1 MSKEVKKITD
11 EQLEKVN
18 KQQTELSE
26 LLRSLGVLDVQ
37 KNNVHQKINDLSR
50 VIEETKKELEE
61 EYGSVNIDLKD
72 GSYTDIE
79 KEDAK

>member
-1 MSKEVKKITD
+1 MSEEIKKITE

-37 KNNVHQKINDLSR
+37 KHNIHQKINDISK
-50 VIEETKKELEE
+50 VVEETKQELEE
-61 EYGSVNIDLKD
+61 QYGKVNINLSD
-72 GSYTDIE
+72 GTYSKIE
-79 KEDAK
+79 EENV

>member
-26 LLRSLGVLDVQ
+26 LLRSLGV
-37 KNNVHQKINDLSR
+37 
-50 VIEETKKELEE
+50 
-61 EYGSVNIDLKD
+61 
-72 GSYTDIE
+72 
-79 KEDAK
+79 

>member
-37 KNNVHQKINDLSR
+37 KNNVHQKINDLSKVCLLYTSPSPR
-50 VIEETKKELEE
+50 DEL
-61 EYGSVNIDLKD
+61 
-72 GSYTDIE
+72 
-79 KEDAK
+79 

>member
-11 EQLEKVN
+11 EQLKKVN

-26 LLRSLGVLDVQ
+26 LLRSLGLLDVQ
-37 KNNVHQKINDLSR
+37 KNNVHQKINDLSK